1 MSMQVLEVEYGG
13 TILLTAHRCLEAHR
27 KLLQATTMECMH
39 LSQTSFNWS
48 SSFCVKMAL
57 MLPWRIRSLK
67 LIGSS
72 PVMSPRPVTVDWA
85 IVVGPK

>member
-1 MSMQVLEVEYGG
+1 MEVECGG

-57 MLPWRIRSLK
+57 MLPWRSLN

-72 PVMSPRPVTVDWA
+72 PVTPPRPVTVDWA
-85 IVVGPK
+85 IIVGPK